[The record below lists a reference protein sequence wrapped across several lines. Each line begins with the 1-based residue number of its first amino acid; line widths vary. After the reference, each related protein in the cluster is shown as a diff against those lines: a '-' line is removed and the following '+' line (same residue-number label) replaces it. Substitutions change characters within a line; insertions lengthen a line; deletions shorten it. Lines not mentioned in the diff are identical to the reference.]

1 MVGKGFDD
9 RIKLEAAVDLIGGE
23 DVLEEVDA
31 GKGGDF
37 EGAGSGGVTINR
49 KPCIHNYCLSSYR

>member
-9 RIKLEAAVDLIGGE
+9 RIKVEAAVDLIGGE

-31 GKGGDF
+31 GKGGDC
-37 EGAGSGGVTINR
+37 EGAGSSGESIGCVG
-49 KPCIHNYCLSSYR
+49 